1 MDVSTEVRDGYLYVR
16 ATGTFSL
23 DAARDACRRW
33 TEEAISQSERCV
45 VLDVTEVENF
55 DMADVPVMLRFE
67 LGQALVDGLPVDIRL
82 AILETP
88 TQFDPERFGETVMAN
103 RGIMVKITTS
113 LDEAVEWLASW
124 RRQTPVPV
132 IRPS

>member
-1 MDVSTEVRDGYLYVR
+1 MDVTTEVRDGYLYVR
-16 ATGTFSL
+16 ATGSFSL
-23 DAARDACRRW
+23 EAARDACRRW
-33 TEEAISQSERCV
+33 TDTAVSKAERCV
-45 VLDVTEVENF
+45 VLDVTAVENF
-55 DMADVPVMLRFE
+55 DVADVPVMLRFE

-88 TQFDPERFGETVMAN
+88 EQFDPERFGETVMAN

-113 LDEAVEWLASW
+113 LDDAVQWLSSW
-124 RRQTPVPV
+124 RRQAPVPV